1 MKLSVLLFS
10 IIFSA
15 AAAAEATGG
24 LRFFYCIHT
33 EHSCDVTAGDVPVK
47 AGNASFVARRALSR
61 KDDFVGFRDAHDTI
75 LQFYVDGTDSILVDM
90 PMPNLK
96 GSYGTHMNRA
106 QALKLIARLSPP
118 LSRYRADLK
127 LEFVKW

>member
-1 MKLSVLLFS
+1 MVIHPRTGPGHGTCATCHPPGTILAWLVRYLEASMKLFVLLFS

-47 AGNASFVARRALSR
+47 SGNASFVARRALSR
-61 KDDFVGFRDAHDTI
+61 KDDFVGRWEEHTSA
-75 LQFYVDGTDSILVDM
+75 LQSLA
-90 PMPNLK
+90 NLAC
-96 GSYGTHMNRA
+96 R
-106 QALKLIARLSPP
+106 
-118 LSRYRADLK
+118 
-127 LEFVKW
+127 